1 MQFKFIKSK
10 KGVSFFL
17 FDAVI
22 AALIFFMT
30 IAVILSMRNLEPEIE
45 TPKVF
50 GENIM
55 EYLFETEVRA
65 VENPIIG
72 KLMIN
77 KTISNPSNTLLEQI
91 IVFYADKEDVLNADF
106 VEIVSE
112 SKIPPNY
119 GFKITITNATNTK
132 LIYQND
138 VNLGSSTSEIRLRR
152 VGITKLNDGSIFGP
166 VIVGVNV
173 WY

>member
-1 MQFKFIKSK
+1 MLTSK
-10 KGVSFFL
+10 KAASFFL

-30 IAVILSMRNLEPEIE
+30 VAIILSIRNVEPEIE
-45 TPKVF
+45 TPKIF
-50 GENIM
+50 GENLM
-55 EYLFETEVRA
+55 EYYLETEVRE
-65 VENPIIG
+65 VEHPLIG
-72 KLMIN
+72 ELMIN
-77 KTISNPSNTLLEQI
+77 RKINDPTNTLLEQI
-91 IVFYADKEDVLNADF
+91 IIFYAYDLNTTNAEF
-106 VEIVSE
+106 VEIVSA

-119 GFKITITNATNTK
+119 GFNITITNLTDTK
-132 LIYQND
+132 LIYQKS
-138 VNLGSSTSEIRLRR
+138 VSLVSLTSEIRLRR